1 MKKKWLTD
9 PLAIALGATF
19 AVSLAGVNVTNAEE
33 NPFTL
38 SVFETGYQ
46 VAVDTSAVVDAA
58 KDAIKGAAKEMLED
72 APGRDMAGN
81 LVNYNYG
88 GDSKGTYAD
97 GKVGTGVKDPG
108 VCGTFTEA
116 VCGADGGGH
125 LKK

>member
-1 MKKKWLTD
+1 MKKKQLT
-9 PLAIALGATF
+9 IALSVTF
-19 AVSLAGVNVTNAEE
+19 AVSLAGAGIANAEE
-33 NPFTL
+33 NPFAL
-38 SVFETGYQ
+38 STFEDDYQ
-46 VAVDTSAVVDAA
+46 VAVDTSGAVDAA
-58 KDAIKGAAKEMLED
+58 KDAAKEMLKD

-88 GDSKGTYAD
+88 GDSKGAYAD
-97 GKVGTGVKDPG
+97 GKVGTGAKDPG

>member
-1 MKKKWLTD
+1 MKKTQSTGSLT
-9 PLAIALGATF
+9 IALSATF
-19 AVSLAGVNVTNAEE
+19 AVSLASSGIANAEE

-38 SVFETGYQ
+38 SAVEDSYE
-46 VAVDTSAVVDAA
+46 VAVDTSEMVDT
-58 KDAIKGAAKEMLED
+58 AKEAVKDMMDD

-88 GDSKGTYAD
+88 GDSKGSYAD
-97 GKVGTGVKDPG
+97 GKVGTGAKDPG